1 MIESD
6 YLKNNEELIEKMS
19 KIPELGIFDDKDLHG
34 LMKLSKIRK
43 YEPGEII
50 IEEGCYDSWIYYLI
64 SGKVKVVKENE
75 DIGIMQRTGDVFGEM
90 GVIDGSARSAS
101 VYAVTESVCLA
112 TDTSYIDR
120 LSGNNKVTFGYILY
134 KLFAEILASRL
145 RVANQELIKTKAKL
159 TMVKLAKKLELTSE
173 ELIIARNEIDK
184 LLCSGQEE

>member
-19 KIPELGIFDDKDLHG
+19 KIPALGIFDDKDLHG

-43 YEPGEII
+43 YQPGEII
-50 IEEGCYDSWIYYLI
+50 IEEGCYDCWIYYLI

-75 DIGIMQRTGDVFGEM
+75 EIDIMQRTGDIFGEM

-120 LSGNNKVTFGYILY
+120 LSGDSKMAFGYILY

-145 RVANQELIKTKAKL
+145 RAANQELIKTKAKL
-159 TMVKLAKKLELTSE
+159 TMLKLAKKLELTSE
-173 ELIIARNEIDK
+173 ELRVAKNEIDRM
-184 LLCSGQEE
+184 LGNVSGT